1 MGDAR
6 RVATVLGAM
15 GLTAYTGLDDDE
27 QGTDWCLQ
35 RAEPEHFRGGQSRC
49 DAGD

>member
-6 RVATVLGAM
+6 RVATLSGVVALS
-15 GLTAYTGLDDDE
+15 AYTGYDDDE

-35 RAEPEHFRGGQSRC
+35 RAEPEHFRGGQP
-49 DAGD
+49 